1 MVPLEDFG
9 TRAMECSG
17 CHVGAPADKTRG
29 YPIRNMNHDMI
40 AAGHPRLNFDFH
52 SYSRLIRP
60 HWYEPLS
67 QPGVE
72 TQKWLIGRVVQAEAL
87 SKLHLARGSMVE
99 LSEYNCFACHHD
111 LTLTNWR
118 GQTLNYYRGRTPGSL
133 VWQLP
138 WPLDKPG
145 VVNEDELATIKTF
158 AEKSWQH
165 DPKPAMAALSKARLR
180 LMQEGPISPAIF
192 LKRVCLEKDELV
204 RLDWD
209 QACGLYQALYAVTLD
224 LAASGTQLDVMNDFD
239 ELAKILYL
247 PGRQK
252 SQSRRFDSPA
262 EYTPS
267 QMIELFEQLQE
278 KLRTAAAP

>member
-1 MVPLEDFG
+1 
-9 TRAMECSG
+9 
-17 CHVGAPADKTRG
+17 
-29 YPIRNMNHDMI
+29 
-40 AAGHPRLNFDFH
+40 
-52 SYSRLIRP
+52 
-60 HWYEPLS
+60 
-67 QPGVE
+67 
-72 TQKWLIGRVVQAEAL
+72 
-87 SKLHLARGSMVE
+87 MVE